1 MFLSTYYIVVHS
13 YKIKL
18 MLKQQI
24 MITYYSHISFEAYS
38 DPGLTLLYSPGPGM
52 VTLDFKTNPMLT
64 EFSSIMTQNA

>member
-24 MITYYSHISFEAYS
+24 MITYYSHISFEAIIQK
-38 DPGLTLLYSPGPGM
+38 DT
-52 VTLDFKTNPMLT
+52 TH
-64 EFSSIMTQNA
+64 NAKMITAKPHLQKQSTPPAKN